1 MLTAML
7 TDASSKQ
14 YMVAC
19 GTVALFMVVEIIP
32 IFFVIDKSFVD
43 LFVRRE
49 REQDLKESL
58 LSYDAASVNCLS

>member
-19 GTVALFMVVEIIP
+19 GTIALFMVVEIIP
-32 IFFVIDKSFVD
+32 VFFVIDKSFVD

-58 LSYDAASVNCLS
+58 LSYDAA

>member
-58 LSYDAASVNCLS
+58 LSYDAASVTCLS

>member
-1 MLTAML
+1 
-7 TDASSKQ
+7 
-14 YMVAC
+14 MVAC